1 MVDSESLLPTE
12 KQKDQSSVSR
22 WVSYLSLILAIIAIL
37 LAVMGAFKKV
47 IILLLFNSSQVL
59 RVQFSILLRVPMS
72 KAV

>member
-47 IILLLFNSSQVL
+47 ISLLSFNSSQML
-59 RVQFSILLRVPMS
+59 RVQFSILRRVPMS